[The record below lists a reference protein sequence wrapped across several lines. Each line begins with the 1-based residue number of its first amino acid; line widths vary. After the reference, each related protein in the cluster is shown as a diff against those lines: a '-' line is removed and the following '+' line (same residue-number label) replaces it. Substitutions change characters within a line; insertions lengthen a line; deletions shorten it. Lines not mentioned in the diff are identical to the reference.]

1 MEGDRDFLQRRLV
14 LKKYS
19 RLALLLLPLLSASPS
34 WAAPPPVSQGA
45 CFSLVIGDGPRAKK
59 LTPKTKLTEK
69 TQLHLF
75 VKALKQPCL
84 AVVTGFKGRGHASSP
99 DFKASVLELQAGEV
113 KDQVFSVS
121 SPSTQLYVTIVA
133 KDSPEAKRLQTLTN
147 RWGEDAQREALHNRL
162 NDLFGAN
169 GFGMTRQGPV
179 PAELGGVS
187 LTSAQAT
194 NPTSIPEPSGAG
206 KGGPKIESH
215 NQEPRARPVA
225 PLPSYNWL
233 SEADWAA
240 CDKARPGV
248 FIYRVTMSAK

>member
-1 MEGDRDFLQRRLV
+1 M
-14 LKKYS
+14 KKYC
-19 RLALLLLPLLSASPS
+19 RLALILFPLLLSTPPS
-34 WAAPPPVSQGA
+34 WAAEPPIRQGA
-45 CFSLVIGDGPRAKK
+45 CFSLVIGDGAAARK
-59 LTPKTKLTEK
+59 LTANSKVTEK

-84 AVVTGFKGRGHASSP
+84 AVVTGFKGRGHGSSP
-99 DFKASVLELQAGEV
+99 DFKATVLELQAGEV
-113 KDQVFSVS
+113 KDQIFQVS

-133 KDSPEAKRLQTLTN
+133 RDSPEAKSLQNMIN

-169 GFGMTRQGPV
+169 GFGMSRQGPV

-187 LTSAQAT
+187 STSAQAN
-194 NPTSIPEPSGAG
+194 NPTLQEASG
-206 KGGPKIESH
+206 GGNKDSKNEKRQGPA
-215 NQEPRARPVA
+215 ARPIA
-225 PLPSYNWL
+225 SISSYNWL

-240 CDKARPGV
+240 CDQARPGV